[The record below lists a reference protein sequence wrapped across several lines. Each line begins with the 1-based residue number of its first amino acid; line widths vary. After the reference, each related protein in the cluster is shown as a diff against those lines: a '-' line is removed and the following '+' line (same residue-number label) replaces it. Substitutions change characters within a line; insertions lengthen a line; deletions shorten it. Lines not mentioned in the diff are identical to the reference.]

1 MSVEI
6 TLNYA
11 ADRIVAVGASGP
23 AGPANTLTIGTV
35 TTVAAG
41 GSATASVG
49 GTAPAQTL
57 NLGIPTG
64 ATGQGFLW
72 RGAWAT
78 GVVYAIYDVVRYAG
92 SSYRC
97 STAHTSGT
105 DTPPVA
111 TGFWSLMAQA
121 GADGTNG
128 TNGTNGDWSTAQTLN
143 AQTGTSY
150 TIVSGDVGKL
160 VTLTNAAAI
169 ALTVPT
175 GVATVGQR
183 IDLAQLG
190 AGQVTVG
197 AGSGVTILSTPT
209 AKLRTQNSAA
219 TLICTATTGAPTA
232 TFLLVGDL
240 AAV

>member
-1 MSVEI
+1 MSVQI
-6 TLNYA
+6 TLNYS

-41 GSATASVG
+41 GSATAAIS

-64 ATGQGFLW
+64 ATG
-72 RGAWAT
+72 AA
-78 GVVYAIYDVVRYAG
+78 
-92 SSYRC
+92 S
-97 STAHTSGT
+97 
-105 DTPPVA
+105 
-111 TGFWSLMAQA
+111 
-121 GADGTNG
+121 
-128 TNGTNGDWSTAQTLN
+128 DWSTAQSLN

-150 TIVSGDVGKL
+150 TLVAGDAGKL
-160 VTLTNAAAI
+160 VTLTNSAAV

-175 GVATVGQR
+175 GIATVGQR

-219 TLICTATTGAPTA
+219 TLICTATTATPTA